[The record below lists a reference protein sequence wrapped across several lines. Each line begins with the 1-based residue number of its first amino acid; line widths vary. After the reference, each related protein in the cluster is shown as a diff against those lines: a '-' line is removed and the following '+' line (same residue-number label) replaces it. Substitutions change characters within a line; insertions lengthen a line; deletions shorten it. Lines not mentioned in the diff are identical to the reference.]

1 MKPENVITAEK
12 VFAPTPSSSSLAL
25 DNGSLESYV
34 DGEVAAKFLSMPVRR
49 LLEYAR
55 SGRLP
60 AHPFPDRQRN
70 TWRFLLSELD
80 AWMRGQVAKRKIPA
94 AAPASQRRKSNG

>member
-1 MKPENVITAEK
+1 MKPETAVTAKESCE
-12 VFAPTPSSSSLAL
+12 SSLSISSLAR
-25 DNGSLESYV
+25 NSEAPEPYV
-34 DGEVAAKFLSMPVRR
+34 DAEVAAKVLSMPVRR

-60 AHPFPDRQRN
+60 AHPFSDRQRN

-94 AAPASQRRKSNG
+94 AAPVSQRRKSNG

>member
-1 MKPENVITAEK
+1 MAEK
-12 VFAPTPSSSSLAL
+12 SLEPTPSTSSLVR
-25 DNGSLESYV
+25 NSETLERYV
-34 DGEVAAKFLSMPVRR
+34 DEVQAAKFISMPVRR

-80 AWMRGQVAKRKIPA
+80 AWMRGRSPSA
-94 AAPASQRRKSNG
+94 